1 MPERLRIATVTLQT
15 LSPLFIGSG
24 EESDLSPYTDFIQEG
39 GQLIYLD
46 ERKFQAFLS
55 EKPELVD
62 KYVSGIRD
70 GFENNR
76 STFSLAG
83 FLASIPDMK
92 RDNIERRRIA
102 IDGEIK
108 KNQLRRFLS
117 TSGLPYVPGSTI
129 KGAIRTAVLFDWIM
143 NSRAGRKQLQEIKVL
158 TEKRFRRDLQ
168 KTAVERNCFGPISRD
183 TFRFLRISDT
193 ETAPSSAICVSEIRH
208 LSLYPST
215 IVNKNTRYRKAEI
228 PQWNELLRSGAT
240 TTFSISLEQPR
251 ERTGFSF
258 FDEQKLA
265 ELFTIINR
273 FSRESCLR
281 ELDELEERPQEFN
294 RIYSFYEQLESQLGS
309 LGESEAIIR
318 LGGGK
323 TWFDNSIGLAL
334 DSEEFGEE
342 SLFGEYLNLLK
353 IGRLPFPSTRSVTV
367 SDGRPQLPLGWVKLS
382 INQK

>member
-1 MPERLRIATVTLQT
+1 MPERQRIATATLKT

-24 EESDLSPYTDFIQEG
+24 EETDLSPYTDFIQDG
-39 GQLIYLD
+39 RQLVYLD

-62 KYVSGIRD
+62 KYVSGIRE

-108 KNQLRRFLS
+108 KNQLRRFIA

-143 NSRAGRKQLQEIKVL
+143 NSGAGRKQLQEIKAL

-168 KTAVERNCFGPISRD
+168 KTAVERNCFGSISRD
-183 TFRFLRISDT
+183 AFRFLRISDS
-193 ETAPSSAICVSEIRH
+193 ETAPPSAICVSEIRH

-215 IVNKNTRYRKAEI
+215 TAKKNTAYRKAEI
-228 PQWNELLRSGAT
+228 PQWNELLRPDVSM
-240 TTFSISLEQPR
+240 TFSISLEQPH
-251 ERTGFSF
+251 ERTGLPFL
-258 FDEQKLA
+258 DEQKLTG
-265 ELFTIINR
+265 LFSIINS

-281 ELDELEERPQEFN
+281 ELDELEGRPHEFD
-294 RIYSFYEQLESQLGS
+294 RFSSFYEKLESQLGS
-309 LGESEAIIR
+309 LGENEAILR

-353 IGRLPFPSTRSVTV
+353 IGHLPFPSTRSVTV

-382 INQK
+382 IIKK